1 MQRGRRLTQPS
12 NRPLAFEDRSFIKW
26 NTCNK
31 NYQELWSKEK
41 LSLIAL
47 YIYATRLFEYY
58 IVGKKL
64 YQNCYISRSI
74 TRHCTL

>member
-1 MQRGRRLTQPS
+1 MVEGEIIV
-12 NRPLAFEDRSFIKW
+12 NRVI
-26 NTCNK
+26 
-31 NYQELWSKEK
+31 
-41 LSLIAL
+41 

-64 YQNCYISRSI
+64 FQNCYISRSI